1 MSAVRYPTVLK
12 TSTFSIKDCEK
23 HFQYVCYLSNSTTK
37 LKIISQTN
45 NTPLG
50 HCSNRI
56 HKFASRYRARGEFI
70 EAYLKY

>member
-37 LKIISQTN
+37 LKRISETN
-45 NTPLG
+45 NTPRDIVRREYKKSPLVIRRKAK
-50 HCSNRI
+50 S
-56 HKFASRYRARGEFI
+56 
-70 EAYLKY
+70 

>member
-23 HFQYVCYLSNSTTK
+23 HFQYVCYLYNSITN
-37 LKIISQTN
+37 LENISQTN
-45 NTPLG
+45 NTHRG

-56 HKFASRYRARGEFI
+56 DKFASRYRARGEFI
-70 EAYLKY
+70 EAYLK